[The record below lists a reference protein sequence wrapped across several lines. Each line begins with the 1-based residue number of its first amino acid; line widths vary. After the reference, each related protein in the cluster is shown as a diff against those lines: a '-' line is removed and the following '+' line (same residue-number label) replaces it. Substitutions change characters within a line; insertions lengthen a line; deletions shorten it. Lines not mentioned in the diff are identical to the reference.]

1 MRQEKISGIYEIR
14 NILNNKVY
22 IGSSKDVYERWKKHK
37 NDLKNNNHHSE
48 HLQHA
53 WNKYGEN
60 NFKFSIIEECQPEN
74 LIIREQYYIDFY
86 KSSECNC
93 GYNMSK
99 IAGRPC
105 LTKEQ
110 LSKMAKSLSEKFKG
124 ENSWC
129 NIYTEEQIL
138 ALIEDLKT
146 GNYSYKQLSDIHK
159 ISYDIVAS
167 VACHAS
173 WKYLTKNIVFPKP
186 KTSTRE
192 NVKLTEKDIK
202 RIIDLILNGY
212 QNNVIADMYAV
223 HPKTISDIRNHKTW
237 THLTSDI
244 TFPKSKRVYQ
254 NKYIDK
260 VKKLKLDFPN
270 WSYQKIADELD
281 ISSSYVCALLNK
293 N

>member
-1 MRQEKISGIYEIR
+1 MSKEKISGIYEIR
-14 NILNNKVY
+14 NIINNKVY

-37 NDLKNNNHHSE
+37 NDLKNHNHHSE

-53 WNKYGEN
+53 WNKYGEK
-60 NFKFSIIEECQPEN
+60 NFKFSIIEKCQFN
-74 LIIREQYYIDFY
+74 DLIIREQYYIDYY
-86 KSSECNC
+86 KSSECDY

-110 LSKMAKSLSEKFKG
+110 LSKMSKSLSEKFKG
-124 ENSWC
+124 ENCWC
-129 NIYTEEQIL
+129 NIYSEEQIL
-138 ALIEDLKT
+138 SLIKDLKT

-167 VACHAS
+167 VASHSS
-173 WKYLTKNIVFPKP
+173 WKYLTKNIDFPKP
-186 KTSTRE
+186 KISTRK
-192 NVKLTEKDIK
+192 NVKLSENDIK
-202 RIIDLILNGY
+202 RIITLIFSGY
-212 QNNVIADMYAV
+212 QNKDIADMYSV

-244 TFPKSKRVYQ
+244 IFQKSKRIYK

-270 WSYQKIADELD
+270 WSYQKIANELD

-293 N
+293 S